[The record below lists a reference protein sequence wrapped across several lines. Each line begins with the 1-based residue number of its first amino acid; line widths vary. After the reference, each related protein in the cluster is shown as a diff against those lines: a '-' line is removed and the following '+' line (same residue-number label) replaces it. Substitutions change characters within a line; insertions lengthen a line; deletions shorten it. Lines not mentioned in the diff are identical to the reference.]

1 MSEVNSG
8 FVLSLKAVEA
18 LKAVREAIGIDG
30 GRSFSIYRW
39 NEFTSC
45 GTTLCIGGHLAVLAG
60 YRPRAAAIFH
70 GSFENDQTPFID
82 IETILKD
89 QYGMVAYGPRRC
101 SVFHMVTA
109 LDEYPSWLREG
120 WQDLVKLYDVDPVG
134 AAQQAIDRFVE
145 KYGPPTPGGGV
156 EMTMAEEVEHAKV
169 V

>member
-39 NEFTSC
+39 NGFTSC
-45 GTTLCIGGHLAVLAG
+45 GSTLCIGGHLAVLAG
-60 YRPRAAAIFH
+60 YRPSRTAIFH
-70 GSFENDQTPFID
+70 GSFENDQTPCIY
-82 IETILKD
+82 IGTILKD
-89 QYGMVAYGPRRC
+89 QYGMVAYGPSRC
-101 SVFHMVTA
+101 SVFHKGG

-120 WQDLVKLYDVDPVG
+120 WQDLVNLYDADPVG

-145 KYGPPTPGGGV
+145 KYGPPTPVGRV
-156 EMTMAEEVEHAKV
+156 EMTDGGGG
-169 V
+169 